1 MSLRKLRLFS
11 FRENNRSYYEKNSK
25 GENNDMKRSKQKN
38 IQKETRKNKLYAS
51 MLLVLGVIP
60 LALFGDG
67 SGLIIVSIFAIPLI
81 FAKKNYIM

>member
-1 MSLRKLRLFS
+1 MK
-11 FRENNRSYYEKNSK
+11 KNSK

-51 MLLVLGVIP
+51 MLLVLGGIP

>member
-1 MSLRKLRLFS
+1 
-11 FRENNRSYYEKNSK
+11 
-25 GENNDMKRSKQKN
+25 MKRSKQKN

-51 MLLVLGVIP
+51 MLLVLGGIP

-67 SGLIIVSIFAIPLI
+67 SGLIIVSVFAIPLI

>member
-1 MSLRKLRLFS
+1 MK
-11 FRENNRSYYEKNSK
+11 KNSK

-67 SGLIIVSIFAIPLI
+67 SSLIIVSIFAIPLI

>member
-1 MSLRKLRLFS
+1 MK
-11 FRENNRSYYEKNSK
+11 KKSK

-51 MLLVLGVIP
+51 MLLMLGGIP

>member
-1 MSLRKLRLFS
+1 
-11 FRENNRSYYEKNSK
+11 
-25 GENNDMKRSKQKN
+25 MKRSKQKN

>member
-1 MSLRKLRLFS
+1 MK
-11 FRENNRSYYEKNSK
+11 KKSK

-51 MLLVLGVIP
+51 MLLILGGIP
-60 LALFGDG
+60 LVLFGDG